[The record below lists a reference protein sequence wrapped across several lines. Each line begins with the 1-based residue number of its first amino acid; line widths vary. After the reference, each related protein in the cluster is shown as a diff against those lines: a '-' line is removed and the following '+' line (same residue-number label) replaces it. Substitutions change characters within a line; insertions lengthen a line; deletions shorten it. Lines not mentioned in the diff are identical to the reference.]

1 MNRIS
6 LLAVTLLLGDA
17 EGIRFLSN
25 EYDQIESKADQDLQ
39 DIFKGFDHKQEEVD
53 EKKAEV
59 KKEEP
64 VKKPEKKV
72 EAKK

>member
-1 MNRIS
+1 M
-6 LLAVTLLLGDA
+6 LAVALLLGDA

-39 DIFKGFDHKQEEVD
+39 DIFKGFDHKQEEVV
-53 EKKAEV
+53 EK